1 MTRLPNSL
9 TLAAMFLFA
18 VGTLAQSQRTANTL
32 RLDTD
37 KAASAPLEHFDFMA
51 GSWKGT
57 GMGGQV
63 EEIWTKASAG
73 SLMGAFKLLD
83 EDGTSFYEFIHIL
96 ETDQGVVLQLKHFNP
111 DLTGWEEKE
120 DYVSFP
126 LVKVEKNAAYF
137 RGLTY
142 RVPEPDRLEVYLALR
157 RGGETEEVSF
167 TFDRVSR

>member
-1 MTRLPNSL
+1 MNRLLNSL

-37 KAASAPLEHFDFMA
+37 KAASAPLEHFNFMA

-83 EDGTSFYEFIHIL
+83 EDGT
-96 ETDQGVVLQLKHFNP
+96 
-111 DLTGWEEKE
+111 
-120 DYVSFP
+120 
-126 LVKVEKNAAYF
+126 
-137 RGLTY
+137 
-142 RVPEPDRLEVYLALR
+142 
-157 RGGETEEVSF
+157 
-167 TFDRVSR
+167 